1 LPVEVADVREAEVE
15 LVEQDGGLE
24 VHVGAVGAEEGG
36 AEAAEFEIDGVKQG
50 GKGGG
55 VAGAPL
61 LEILS
66 DLGGF
71 GMI

>member
-1 LPVEVADVREAEVE
+1 LPVEVADVGEPEVE
-15 LVEQDGGLE
+15 LVEQDRGLE
-24 VHVGAVGAEEGG
+24 VQVRAVWAEEGG

-66 DLGGF
+66 DLGASE
-71 GMI
+71 

>member
-1 LPVEVADVREAEVE
+1 M
-15 LVEQDGGLE
+15 EQDRGLE
-24 VHVGAVGAEEGG
+24 VQVRAVWAEEGG

-66 DLGGF
+66 DLGASE
-71 GMI
+71 